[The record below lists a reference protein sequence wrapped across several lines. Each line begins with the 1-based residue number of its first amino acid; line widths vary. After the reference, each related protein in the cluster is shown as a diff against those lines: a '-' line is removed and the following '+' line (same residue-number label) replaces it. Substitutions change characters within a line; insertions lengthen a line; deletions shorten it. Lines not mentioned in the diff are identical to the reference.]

1 MPVVRPALLLLQLAA
16 CVTPWRLRRALDHLW
31 NRRLL
36 SGPSVRRELGP
47 LMHRGRAGT
56 VALRTLL
63 DSLPMD
69 YVPPASGLEG
79 RFAQILE
86 EADVPGLARQVDVG
100 DERWCGRVDFRD
112 QALPLIVEVDS
123 ERYHRAL
130 TDVEADRHRQQRIE
144 SAGFTVLRITD
155 QQVWHRPGE
164 VVNEVR
170 RARARL

>member
-1 MPVVRPALLLLQLAA
+1 
-16 CVTPWRLRRALDHLW
+16 
-31 NRRLL
+31 
-36 SGPSVRRELGP
+36 
-47 LMHRGRAGT
+47 
-56 VALRTLL
+56 
-63 DSLPMD
+63 MD

-86 EADVPGLARQVDVG
+86 DADVPGFARQVDVG

-130 TDVEADRHRQQRIE
+130 TDVQADRHRQQRIE

-170 RARARL
+170 RARARLQRALV